1 MQEQSFQSN
10 ELNILVCFKLVPD
23 LDQLSGDDWLIDS
36 HLRVDTSFVRSII
49 NPYDESALE
58 LALKLKDAALDKSV
72 NLKLT
77 ALTIDTS
84 RSDRTLKNLF
94 ALKYDHAV
102 RIEAA
107 SDLRF
112 NGSAVSRMIEQYV
125 RVIRNHSVII
135 MGSQSSEG
143 NNAKTPPL
151 VAERLKFPCI
161 TAVTGIG
168 LSAESGCLDITSVID
183 DMQVFQTV
191 RPPVILAIGNAPNSY
206 IRIPTLKDKMA
217 VSKKE
222 IKICALKDLE
232 LQDDDLEAEND
243 CVLTALFY
251 DNHEKACVFIDGES
265 AIEKAGT
272 FYMDYLRERV
282 KG

>member
-1 MQEQSFQSN
+1 MREQSFQSN

-23 LDQLSGDDWLIDS
+23 LDQLSGDDWQIDS

-72 NLKLT
+72 NLNLT
-77 ALTIDTS
+77 AFTIDTS
-84 RSDRTLKNLF
+84 RSDRILKNLF

-112 NGSAVSRMIEQYV
+112 NGPAVSRMIEQYV
-125 RVIRNHSVII
+125 RVIQNHSVII

-143 NNAKTPPL
+143 NNAKTPLL
-151 VAERLKFPCI
+151 VAERLEFPCI
-161 TAVTGIG
+161 TAVTCIG

-183 DMQVFQTV
+183 GMQVFQTV

-265 AIEKAGT
+265 AIEKAGA
-272 FYMDYLRERV
+272 FYLDYLRERV